1 MSRRGAFFDVDHTLW
16 NETSLLTFY
25 EAFLRQ
31 QHGTDGSSSWSSFLA
46 RVEAQRAAG
55 TSREDLNAWF
65 YRECFHGVEV
75 ERIDQVA
82 TAWWQARAPRQSFW
96 VHSVLER
103 LARHRD
109 AGDDVVLVTGSF
121 RELVAPL
128 ARHVG
133 ATAMLV
139 APLEEAAGAYTGRLL
154 GPPMIGPGKAAAV
167 AAYMD
172 ARRLSH
178 ADTWGY
184 GDDATDVPFLER
196 TAHPVVVAREGSPL
210 VEVARA
216 RGWSTLRADARA

>member
-1 MSRRGAFFDVDHTLW
+1 MSPRGAFFDVDHTLW

-25 EAFLRQ
+25 EAFLRRE
-31 QHGTDGSSSWSSFLA
+31 HGTHGSSEWSGFLA

-65 YRECFHGVEV
+65 YRECFGGVEV
-75 ERIDQVA
+75 ERIDHVA
-82 TAWWQARAPRQSFW
+82 KAWWQARATRPGFW
-96 VHSVLER
+96 VHSTLAR

-133 ATAMLV
+133 ATATLA

-154 GPPMIGPGKAAAV
+154 GPPMIGAGKAAAV

-172 ARRLSH
+172 ARRLPRAS
-178 ADTWGY
+178 AWGY
-184 GDDATDVPFLER
+184 GDDPTDIAFLEH
-196 TAHPVVVAREGSPL
+196 TAHPVVIARAGSPML
-210 VEVARA
+210 EVART
-216 RGWSTLRADARA
+216 RGWSWLEP